1 MKLILKQINNIKKL
15 FNEENKTSIIGFLT
29 ILLILWSVLYL
40 LPELFISLFDTIL
53 GNLILVT
60 IAVLALSYNMKYG
73 IFISIGIIV
82 LYRFGQLMINTNKS
96 TNTNTN
102 TNTTNKN
109 IKEGFVWNHQATQD
123 FLLLQNTINPQV
135 IFDVNMIQKSQ
146 ASQEELYYF
155 NKYAKWPW
163 SEKTKELYLESIKRN
178 PYVRVSPESS
188 LNYSMSIYN
197 ETAMLMLLSYQTKE
211 GQFLL
216 NGVLVKDPSG
226 NKIEDLPSGFGNY
239 VYSSGQMENLSD
251 DVIRCNMKDS
261 TGNGTLE
268 RIRYTGKGGIYG
280 QQTSTTS
287 PVDYNELENI
297 IPGFTFLNKP
307 CNPCGAINETPD
319 YSCPFKLVVKNK
331 APFVSDVFQYL
342 WNITDNPLQSMPSF
356 LNENINPDE
365 FPILSELQSEL
376 IKQNTYIPP
385 Q

>member
-29 ILLILWSVLYL
+29 ILLILWIVLYL
-40 LPELFISLFDTIL
+40 LPELFTSLFETIL
-53 GNLILVT
+53 GNLILFT
-60 IAVLALSYNMKYG
+60 IALLVLSYNIKYG
-73 IFISIGIIV
+73 ILISVGIIV
-82 LYRFGQLMINTNKS
+82 LYRFGQLMINT
-96 TNTNTN
+96 
-102 TNTTNKN
+102 KN
-109 IKEGFVWNHQATQD
+109 VKEGFVWNPQATKD

-146 ASQEELYYF
+146 ASPEELFYF
-155 NKYAKWPW
+155 NRYAKWPW

-197 ETAMLMLLSYQTKE
+197 EAAMLMLLSYQTKE

-226 NKIEDLPSGFGNY
+226 NKIEDLPSGFGDY
-239 VYSSGQMENLSD
+239 PYSSGEIENLSD
-251 DVIRCNMKDS
+251 DIIKCNMKNPS
-261 TGNGTLE
+261 NATLE
-268 RIRYTGKGGIYG
+268 RTTYTGKGGIYG
-280 QQTSTTS
+280 QQTSITN

-319 YSCPFKLVVKNK
+319 YSCPFKLIVKNK
-331 APFVSDVFQYL
+331 PPFVSDVFQYL
-342 WNITDNPLQSMPSF
+342 WNINDNSLQSMPSF

-376 IKQNTYIPP
+376 IKQNTYIP
-385 Q
+385 QQ